1 VVSRLSPAD
10 NGTPLEKGKQA
21 LGRGDLVAA
30 QRAFEEAV
38 HREPE
43 NTQALKFLGQAYSA
57 QEKFREAEG
66 PLRKA
71 CTLNPAEENACYY
84 LGRLLYTVG
93 RLAEAR
99 SAFDRALTQRAGR
112 GRALDGLALTL
123 EAGGDFVRAEQRFRE
138 AIAAGGSTAPVDY
151 GLFLFRQ
158 GRLRE
163 SEEAL
168 ARSGA
173 KAELARVR
181 KAGRESPA
189 GAGVPVP
196 PVQVRFDESTLP
208 MIVKNGATGDKHLPE
223 TMLGGVAVFDFDND
237 GWPDIFVAN
246 GATMPGLEKV
256 DASFRNR
263 LFRNNRD
270 GTFTD
275 VTVKAG
281 VGGAGYSMGVAAA
294 DFDNDGWIDLAVTGL
309 RGTTLYRNRGDGSFE
324 DVTARSGL
332 SQGRWAV
339 AAGWFDYDNDGWLDL
354 FVVNYVA
361 WDPAAE
367 PFCGDHP
374 PGGRT
379 YCHPRFYSAQPN
391 ALFHNERNGTFR
403 DVSRESGIAAHLG
416 KGMGVAFGDYD
427 GDGRLDVIVTNDTM
441 PNFLFHNQGDGTFR
455 EVGLAAG
462 IAYNE
467 DGNAVSA
474 MGLDFRDY
482 DNDGR
487 EDAFITTLTNESFS
501 LLRNMGD
508 GQFANLSSP
517 SRIASASMPW
527 TGWGVGLYDFNND
540 GWKDAF
546 VACGHVQDNA
556 ELTSSRQSRQPNL
569 LFLNAGNGTFSP
581 EALSAPAF
589 HRGVAFGDFDRDGRM
604 DAVVTRLNQ
613 APLLLRNVT
622 RGAGHWIE
630 LKLVGTR
637 SNRDGI
643 GAAISIKTPAGKQ
656 WNRVTTSVGYS
667 SSSDRVVHFGLN
679 RETVVQSMDI
689 VWPSGVKQRCEGVA
703 ADRLITIRE
712 GSSCDR
718 R

>member
-1 VVSRLSPAD
+1 MSCLSPAD
-10 NGTPLEKGKQA
+10 SGTALERGKQA
-21 LGRGDLVAA
+21 LGRGDLVVAE
-30 QRAFEEAV
+30 RAFEEAV
-38 HREPE
+38 RLEPE
-43 NTQALKFLGQAYSA
+43 NTHALKFLGQAYSA
-57 QEKFREAEG
+57 QEKFREAEP

-84 LGRLLYTVG
+84 LGRLLYTLG
-93 RLAEAR
+93 RLPEAR

-112 GRALDGLALTL
+112 GRALDGLAQAL
-123 EAGGDFVRAEQRFRE
+123 EAGGDFAGAERRFRE

-163 SEEAL
+163 SEEVL
-168 ARSGA
+168 ARAGA
-173 KAELARVR
+173 QSELARVR
-181 KAGRESPA
+181 KAERESPT
-189 GAGVPVP
+189 GAPGAASPVP
-196 PVQVRFDESTLP
+196 VRFDESTLP

-223 TMLGGVAVFDFDND
+223 TMLGGVAVFDYDND
-237 GWPDIFVAN
+237 GWPDIFVTN
-246 GATMPGLEKV
+246 GATMPGLEKM
-256 DASFRNR
+256 DRSFRNR
-263 LFRNNRD
+263 LFHNDRD
-270 GTFTD
+270 GTFSD
-275 VTVKAG
+275 VTDKAG
-281 VGGAGYSMGVAAA
+281 LGGAGYAMGVAAA
-294 DFDNDGWIDLAVTGL
+294 DFDNDGWVDLAVTSL
-309 RGTTLYRNRGDGSFE
+309 RGTTLYRNHGDGSFE

-332 SQGRWAV
+332 TQGRWAV

-354 FVVNYVA
+354 FVVHYVA
-361 WDPAAE
+361 WDPAVE

-379 YCHPRFYSAQPN
+379 YCHPRFYAAQSN

-403 DVSRESGIAAHLG
+403 DVSRESGIGGYLG

-427 GDGRLDVIVTNDTM
+427 GDGRLDVMVTNDTM
-441 PNFLFHNQGDGTFR
+441 PNFLFHNLGDGTFR

-487 EDAFITTLTNESFS
+487 DDAFITTLTNESFS
-501 LLRNMGD
+501 LLRNIGS
-508 GQFANLSSP
+508 QFTNLSSP
-517 SRIASASMPW
+517 SRIASGSMPW

-569 LFLNAGNGTFSP
+569 LFLNAGNGSFSTST
-581 EALSAPAF
+581 LSAPAF
-589 HRGVAFGDFDRDGRM
+589 HRGVAFGDFDRDGRV

-613 APLLLRNVT
+613 APLVLKNVT
-622 RGAGHWIE
+622 RGAGHWVD
-630 LKLVGTR
+630 LKLVGAR

-643 GAAISIKTPAGKQ
+643 GAVIAIKTPAGKQ
-656 WNRVTTSVGYS
+656 WNRVTTAVGYS
-667 SSSDRVVHFGLN
+667 SSSDRIVHFGLG
-679 RETVVQSMDI
+679 RETVVQSI
-689 VWPSGVKQRCEGVA
+689 EIAWPSGEKQRCEGVA

-712 GSSCDR
+712 DAQCGPE
-718 R
+718 